1 MNKIKFLGVWMDHSN
16 AFLMELYNHKI
27 TSKNIVIKTSQKGEE
42 DNVDTHE
49 IQVHSKEESQLQ
61 AAFFKE
67 ISDVIR
73 NYEDVLLF
81 GPTDAKNE
89 LYNLLSADHRF
100 ENIKFE
106 LRNTDKMT
114 EDEMCKFVVE
124 YFR

>member
-1 MNKIKFLGVWMDHSN
+1 MNKIKFLGIWMDHSN

-27 TSKNIVIKTSQKGEE
+27 TSKNIVIKTSQKKEE

-49 IQVHSKEESQLQ
+49 IQVHSKEESQHR

-67 ISDVIR
+67 ISNVIR
-73 NYEDVLLF
+73 NYQNVLLF

-89 LYNLLSADHRF
+89 LYNLLKEDHRF
-100 ENIKFE
+100 ENTKFE

-114 EDEMCKFVVE
+114 EEEMNQFVVE

>member
-1 MNKIKFLGVWMDHSN
+1 MKKIKLLGIWMDHSN
-16 AFLMELYNHKI
+16 AFLMELYNHNISSKKI
-27 TSKNIVIKTSQKGEE
+27 IIKPVHKEE

-49 IQVHSKEESQLQ
+49 IQIHSKEESQHR

-67 ISDVIR
+67 ISDIIR
-73 NYEDVLLF
+73 DYQDVLLF

-89 LYNLLSADHRF
+89 LYNLLKADHRF

-106 LRNTDKMT
+106 LRNSDKMN
-114 EDEMCKFVVE
+114 ESEMQQFVVE

>member
-1 MNKIKFLGVWMDHSN
+1 MNKIKFLGIWMDHSN
-16 AFLMELYNHKI
+16 AFLMELYDHKI
-27 TSKNIVIKTSQKGEE
+27 TSKSIIKPIQKEE
-42 DNVDTHE
+42 DNMDNHE
-49 IQVHSKEESQLQ
+49 IQMHSKEESQHQ

-73 NYEDVLLF
+73 NYKNVLLF

-89 LYNLLSADHRF
+89 LYNLLKVDHRF
-100 ENIKFE
+100 EDTKFE

-114 EDEMCKFVVE
+114 ENEMNQFVVA

>member
-1 MNKIKFLGVWMDHSN
+1 MNKIKFLGIWMDHSN

-27 TSKNIVIKTSQKGEE
+27 SSEKIILKTEKKE
-42 DNVDTHE
+42 DDSVENNE
-49 IQVHSKEESQLQ
+49 IQIHSKEESQHR

-67 ISDVIR
+67 ISNIIR
-73 NYEDVLLF
+73 NYQDVLLF

-89 LYNLLSADHRF
+89 LYNLLCADHRF
-100 ENIKFE
+100 ENTKFV

-114 EDEMCKFVVE
+114 EDEMYKFVVE

>member
-1 MNKIKFLGVWMDHSN
+1 MNKIKFLGIWMDHSN

-27 TSKNIVIKTSQKGEE
+27 SSKKIIIKTDIKEK

-49 IQVHSKEESQLQ
+49 IQVHSKEESQHR

-67 ISDVIR
+67 ISNIIR
-73 NYEDVLLF
+73 NYQNVLIF

-89 LYNLLSADHRF
+89 LYNLLKEDHRF
-100 ENIKFE
+100 ENTKFE
-106 LRNTDKMT
+106 LKNTDKMT
-114 EDEMCKFVVE
+114 ENEMHQFVVE

>member
-1 MNKIKFLGVWMDHSN
+1 MNKIKFLGIWMDHSN

-27 TSKNIVIKTSQKGEE
+27 SSKKIIVKTNQKEE
-42 DNVDTHE
+42 DNVDSHE
-49 IQVHSKEESQLQ
+49 IQSHSKEASQHR

-67 ISDVIR
+67 ISNVIR
-73 NYEDVLLF
+73 NYQNVLLF

-89 LYNLLSADHRF
+89 LYNLLREDHRY
-100 ENIKFE
+100 ENTKFE

-114 EDEMCKFVVE
+114 EDEMHQYVVE